1 MRSIPD
7 PLEVGCGASLP
18 YPSIPDPPEVGCG
31 ASLTHPRLGAEH
43 PCPTRGCRGSCSVAS
58 ATFSGAPAQRSFQV
72 LNLRFAR
79 GKPAALRLGAML
91 KVSLACVSGGLLGV
105 NSILACSES
114 PRSRA
119 FRAATFRAEP
129 WSLEVLS
136 AKLSGEPA
144 ALRLGAALLPRV
156 ALAKLAPKICSWGIL
171 LPSG

>member
-1 MRSIPD
+1 MR
-7 PLEVGCGASLP
+7 
-18 YPSIPDPPEVGCG
+18 SIPDPPEVGCG
-31 ASLTHPRLGAEH
+31 ASLPYPRLGAERA
-43 PCPTRGCRGSCSVAS
+43 CPTRGWVRSIPALPEVAAVSLCSVAS

-72 LNLRFAR
+72 LNLRIAR

-119 FRAATFRAEP
+119 FRAATFGAPEP

-136 AKLSGEPA
+136 AKLYGEPA